1 MTNSH
6 QLLIDLERHPISD
19 PEYGTSCLENLRTT
33 GALVLKG
40 FLRQEVVT
48 RLQEEAVAI
57 RSEAFFCNQIHN
69 VYLLEP
75 DPDFTRNH
83 VRNAEQI
90 SDKGCIPHDQVPGNS
105 PLRIIY
111 EWPEFRKFLE
121 KVLEFPLH
129 PYADTLS
136 SININ
141 YYETGQQLGWHFD
154 NASFAV
160 TLMIQSPR
168 SGGRFEYVQGSR
180 NSAKGE
186 HGYETVQKI
195 LEGTTRPKI
204 LEAEVGDLILFRGRD
219 TLHRVSPV
227 EEELPRVLVTLN
239 FNTEPGISLSELAR
253 QTFFGRLQ

>member
-1 MTNSH
+1 MWV
-6 QLLIDLERHPISD
+6 
-19 PEYGTSCLENLRTT
+19 ENLRTA

-40 FLRQEVVT
+40 FLRQDVMMK
-48 RLQEEAVAI
+48 LQEEALAV
-57 RSEAFFCNQIHN
+57 RPEAFFCNQIHN
-69 VYLLEP
+69 VYLLAP
-75 DPDFTRNH
+75 DPDFPRNH

-121 KVLEFPLH
+121 TVLESPLY

-204 LEAEVGDLILFRGRD
+204 LEAEDGDLILFRGRD

>member
-1 MTNSH
+1 MTNTH
-6 QLLIDLERHPISD
+6 QHLIDLERHPISD
-19 PEYGTSCLENLRTT
+19 PEYGASCLENLRTA

-40 FLRQEVVT
+40 FLKQDVVT
-48 RLQEEAVAI
+48 RLQEEALAV
-57 RSEAFFCNQIHN
+57 RPKAFFSNQNHN
-69 VYLLEP
+69 VYLLDP
-75 DPDFTRNH
+75 DPDFPRKH
-83 VRNAEQI
+83 VRNVEQI
-90 SDKGCIPHDQVPGNS
+90 SDKGCIPNDQVPGNS

-111 EWPEFRKFLE
+111 EWPEFRDFLE
-121 KVLEFPLH
+121 MILESPLY

-180 NSAKGE
+180 NSVKGE

-195 LEGTTRPKI
+195 LEGTTSPQI
-204 LEAEVGDLILFRGRD
+204 LEAEDGDLVLFRGRD

-239 FNTEPGISLSELAR
+239 FNTEPGISLSKLAR
-253 QTFFGRLQ
+253 QAFFGRLQ

>member
-1 MTNSH
+1 MTNTH

-19 PEYGTSCLENLRTT
+19 PEYGTSCLENLRTA
-33 GALVLKG
+33 GALVLEG
-40 FLRQEVVT
+40 FLRQDVVT
-48 RLQEEAVAI
+48 RLQEEAVSV
-57 RSEAFFCNQIHN
+57 RPKAFFCNQNHN

-75 DPDFTRNH
+75 DPEFSRNH

-105 PLRIIY
+105 LLRIIY
-111 EWPEFRKFLE
+111 EWQEFRKFLE
-121 KVLEFPLH
+121 TVLESPLH

-160 TLMIQSPR
+160 TLLIQSPR

-186 HGYETVQKI
+186 HDYEKVKNI
-195 LEGTTRPKI
+195 LEGMTRPKI
-204 LEAEVGDLILFRGRD
+204 LEVKDGDLVLFRGRD

-239 FNTEPGISLSELAR
+239 FNTEPGISLSKLAR